1 MKTNVDSEI
10 NFRAGVTED
19 AAVRSPPRAVAP
31 SAAGNRHE
39 PLAVARDG
47 EGPRNRRKR
56 PAPPSVGVLT
66 TMQPRPAFEV
76 WTREQWFALAW
87 HLHNG
92 NGQFDFIL
100 GWFGVNTRNGGR
112 PEPIYVK
119 SKRTLVA
126 KAIPWAW
133 GSLCGKGT
141 KKIAVVFYSQ
151 NSAALSR
158 WAGVDF
164 DAHSGD
170 PEEADTARRRAF
182 DFFQASLNLD
192 RIHLILEASGRGWH
206 VWLLSKEFRPCR
218 DWTALLAGKL
228 AECGIPVT
236 ECELFPPPATEAN
249 PHGKGMRAP
258 GCWSPARQEPSQ
270 ILWEN
275 IGPILAKSAR
285 SVPLKEKDDSLPF
298 VSLSLYPRLLP
309 LLDEFAIVKVST
321 RRKLLQKFCGQLFH
335 QTGFEMAQRFA
346 AEQFARRRTGT
357 KASKTEHLQ
366 EFGEFWTG
374 LHRLWLADLT
384 PSERTAFETL
394 TTDSEQDAFRV
405 VRSYARKAHAE
416 NRPDF
421 MIVRDDL
428 AARIGITGRGA
439 GLLIQRFCDDDPAIL
454 QRIQEYV
461 PHKTAARY
469 RWLLTQSVAD
479 VTKSR

>member
-1 MKTNVDSEI
+1 MKGQSTRSSVV
-10 NFRAGVTED
+10 AGAGSGD
-19 AAVRSPPRAVAP
+19 RRKP
-31 SAAGNRHE
+31 SAS
-39 PLAVARDG
+39 
-47 EGPRNRRKR
+47 R
-56 PAPPSVGVLT
+56 PVGVLT
-66 TMQPRPAFEV
+66 TMQAQLACEI
-76 WTREQWFALAW
+76 WTRDQWFALAY

-100 GWFGVNTRNGGR
+100 GWFGPNRKNGGR
-112 PEPIYVK
+112 PEPIYAK
-119 SKRTLVA
+119 SRRTPVA

-133 GSLCGKGT
+133 SSLCGKGN

-158 WAGVDF
+158 WAGIDF

-170 PEEADTARRRAF
+170 PGEAETARRRAF
-182 DFFQASLNLD
+182 AFFQSILNIEG
-192 RIHLILEASGRGWH
+192 IHVILEASGRGWH

-218 DWTALLAGKL
+218 DWTALLTEKL
-228 AECGIPVT
+228 VECGIPVE

-249 PHGKGMRAP
+249 PFGKGMRAP
-258 GCWSPARQEPSQ
+258 GCWSPARQEPSR

-275 IGPILAKSAR
+275 IGPILAKSGR

-298 VSLSLYPRLLP
+298 LSLSLYPRLLP
-309 LLDEFAIVKVST
+309 LLEEFAIVKVST

-335 QTGFEMAQRFA
+335 QTGFDMAQQFA
-346 AEQFARRRTGT
+346 SEQFAQRRAGT
-357 KASKTEHLQ
+357 KAGKKEHLQ
-366 EFGEFWTG
+366 EFGEFWAG
-374 LHRLWLADLT
+374 LHRLWLAELT
-384 PSERTAFETL
+384 SSERTAFESL
-394 TTDSEQDAFRV
+394 TTDSEQDAFRII
-405 VRSYARKAHAE
+405 RSYARKAHAE

-454 QRIQEYV
+454 QRVQEYV

-469 RWLLTQSVAD
+469 RWLLTQRVAD
-479 VTKSR
+479 VTNSR